1 MTDAGA
7 SMPPQGPLQSQSPLD
22 AAALRLAL
30 ALDALQAALA
40 RKRDAETGGESVQA
54 QLHVLGVDRLRLAS
68 ELDNTAPQ
76 ARKLSDT
83 NREVARRI
91 DIAMGTIKT
100 LLDEHDR

>member
-1 MTDAGA
+1 M
-7 SMPPQGPLQSQSPLD
+7 
-22 AAALRLAL
+22 
-30 ALDALQAALA
+30 
-40 RKRDAETGGESVQA
+40 QA

-68 ELDNTAPQ
+68 ELDNTAAQ